1 MRNRIKQFFGW
12 LFNGIK
18 ALWQIGWKKIM
29 DFVTNIEAANELFL
43 LGSFNPVC
51 RIRVNQAEFESVLQ
65 GFTNIGVTVYDRVCR
80 NASYRQFIGVVI
92 LYVLRCHLAQSQSGV
107 LFLKVWDDFAFD
119 THCIRPV
126 GGFLHILFRHFRPIE
141 QKRSKKNRANGGFA
155 RTAFDCS

>member
-1 MRNRIKQFFGW
+1 MVQLI
-12 LFNGIK
+12 L
-18 ALWQIGWKKIM
+18 L
-29 DFVTNIEAANELFL
+29 IEAANELFL

-107 LFLKVWDDFAFD
+107 MFLK
-119 THCIRPV
+119 IRNN
-126 GGFLHILFRHFRPIE
+126 LILMPI
-141 QKRSKKNRANGGFA
+141 AYA
-155 RTAFDCS
+155 P